1 MDRRDFIRSAGAI
14 GGAVAAGNVFGSSM
28 AEMKSFVETPW
39 YEKSMRWA
47 QLAFV
52 ENDPGLFDPDFW
64 LSYFKRIH
72 ADGALLSAGGIVAF
86 YPSNIPLHHRSDF
99 LNNADPLG
107 YMVSGCRKMNMSVL
121 LRTDP
126 HAARQEVY
134 DAHPDRIAVS
144 ADGKKR
150 RHWAN
155 PDLWVTCALG
165 PHNFEFMTSV
175 NDEIMERFQPDGIF
189 SNRWSGHGICYCEH
203 CTKNF
208 KAYSGGLELPKS
220 SHNALSTAMPA
231 GDLNDPAYIK
241 YRAWRTER
249 LKELWFL
256 WDAGIRKK
264 KPTARFIPNGFPDK
278 VVTGQ
283 QSDFFIADQQ
293 ARSGFIPP
301 WANAKHAKEL
311 RATMGMKP
319 QVGLASV
326 GFEETYRWKD
336 SVQSNAEI
344 SIWLAEGIA
353 NGLRPAF
360 VKFGANIFDKRWMDT
375 VAKLYD
381 RYYQNEKYLRNT
393 ASLANVGLVYSE
405 ENDQNYGTKEWQ
417 KNHRDHAFGMY
428 HALIEDRLPFEM
440 VNARLMDADHL
451 KPYKLLILPNIA
463 ALSDQQCDQ
472 LRSFVNNGGSI
483 VATYQTSLF
492 NETGQQRKDF
502 ALADLLGV
510 SYENG
515 IEGPLQNS
523 YLRIK
528 PDASGKFHPVVEG
541 LEDAFRIINTTYQA
555 KVKPATDFPSPVT
568 IIPTYPDL
576 PMEDVYPRTK
586 DNENTSRGV
595 YLREAGK
602 GRVVYFPG
610 DIDRAFW
617 QIQSLD
623 HSKLIRNSI
632 RWALR
637 EEPVVKVNGKGLID
651 VAAWRQ
657 QNSMTIHLVNL
668 TNPMMMK
675 GPFREF
681 IPVDASVS
689 VKMPASYKIKAV
701 KLLFQGKEIPF
712 RNENGTIKIEVPGIS
727 DHEVVALDVTS
738 I

>member
-1 MDRRDFIRSAGAI
+1 MDRRDFIKSAGAI
-14 GGAVAAGNVFGSSM
+14 GGVMASENVFGSVSYDI
-28 AEMKSFVETPW
+28 ATFADTLW
-39 YEKSMRWA
+39 YDKSMRWA

-52 ENDPGLFDPDFW
+52 ENDPGQFDPDFW

-86 YPSNIPLHHRSDF
+86 YPTNIPLHHRSDY
-99 LNNADPLG
+99 LANTDPLG
-107 YMVSGCRKMNMSVL
+107 YLVNGCRKMNMSVL

-126 HAARQEVY
+126 HAARQDVY

-155 PDLWVTCALG
+155 PELWVTCALG

-175 NDEIMERFQPDGIF
+175 NGEIMDRFQPDGIF

-203 CTKNF
+203 CIKNF
-208 KAYSGGLELPKS
+208 KTYSGGLELPKS
-220 SHNALSTAMPA
+220 VHNALSTTMPV
-231 GDLNDPAYIK
+231 GNLNDPAYVK
-241 YRAWRTER
+241 YRMWRTER

-256 WDAGIRKK
+256 WDGEIRKK
-264 KPTARFIPNGFPDK
+264 KSIARFIPNGFPDK
-278 VVTGQ
+278 LVTGQ

-319 QVGLASV
+319 QVGLFSV
-326 GFEETYRWKD
+326 GVEESYRWKD

-344 SIWLAEGIA
+344 SIWVAEGVA
-353 NGLRPAF
+353 NGLRPGF
-360 VKFGANIFDKRWMDT
+360 VKFGATIFDKRWMDT

-393 ASLANVGLVYSE
+393 SSLANVGLVYSE
-405 ENDQNYGTKEWQ
+405 ATDQNYGTKEWQ
-417 KNHRDHAFGMY
+417 KNHRDHAYGMY
-428 HALIEDRLPFEM
+428 HSLIEDRMPFEM
-440 VNARLMDADHL
+440 VNDRLLDADHL

-463 ALSDQQCDQ
+463 ALSDAQCDQ
-472 LRSFVNNGGSI
+472 LRSFVKNGGSI

-492 NETGQQRKDF
+492 KEDGQPRNDF
-502 ALADLLGV
+502 ALGDMFGV
-510 SYENG
+510 SYDNG
-515 IEGPLQNS
+515 VEGPLQNS
-523 YLRIK
+523 YLRVK
-528 PDASGKFHPVVEG
+528 ADAAGKFHPVTKG
-541 LEDAFRIINTTYQA
+541 LEDAFRIINTTYQV
-555 KVKPATDFPSPVT
+555 KVKPAADFPSPVT

-586 DNENTSRGV
+586 DSENTSRGV
-595 YLREAGK
+595 YIKETGK
-602 GRVVYFPG
+602 SRVVYFPG

-617 QIQSLD
+617 QIQGED
-623 HSKLIRNSI
+623 HLKLIRNAVC
-632 RWALR
+632 WALG
-637 EEPVVKVNGKGLID
+637 EEPIVKVDGKGLID
-651 VAAWRQ
+651 VTVWKQ
-657 QNSMTIHLVNL
+657 EHSMTVHLVNL

-681 IPVDASVS
+681 IPVDANVQIK
-689 VKMPASYKIKAV
+689 VPASAKIKAV
-701 KLLFQGKEIPF
+701 KLLFQGKNVSF
-712 RNENGTIKIEVPGIS
+712 RNENGTISVNVPGIS
-727 DHEVVALDVTS
+727 DHEIVALEME
-738 I
+738 